1 MRHPFDML
9 VELNPADIRLDCA
22 ALQLARDTYPHI
34 EVARYTHLLDDLA
47 EQVAALRPG
56 LSANLR
62 YEAMREV
69 LVDDFGLTGNTD
81 DYYDPENS
89 FLNRVLDRGQG
100 VPIAVSIIWMEV
112 GRRLKWPVHGAAYPG
127 HFLVRFDDP
136 ERFIV
141 VDAFR
146 DGQTLTEADCQSLL
160 DHCFDGK
167 VQFRPSYLEA
177 VGTRTI
183 LARILNNLRSVYAAN
198 QSWGRLEWCLRRLA
212 ALEPHSARHVQ
223 EIAAL
228 RYRRGDVRAAYAHLE
243 AFVTARPEN
252 PDTGRVRERLHR
264 LEADLAALN

>member
-1 MRHPFDML
+1 MRPLFDTLM
-9 VELNPADIRLDCA
+9 ELKPADIRLDCA
-22 ALQLARDTYPHI
+22 ALQLARDVYPHI
-34 EVARYTHLLDDLA
+34 EIARYTGMLDQLA
-47 EQVAALRPG
+47 ERVADLRPG
-56 LSANLR
+56 LSSSLR

-89 FLNRVLDRGQG
+89 FLNRVLDRRRG
-100 VPIAVSIIWMEV
+100 VPITVSLVWMEV
-112 GRRLKWPVHGAAYPG
+112 GRRLKWPVQGAAYPG

-141 VDAFR
+141 VDPFR
-146 DGQTLTEADCQSLL
+146 NGQTLTEEDCQGLL

-167 VQFRPSYLEA
+167 IQFRPSFLEA

-183 LARILNNLRSVYAAN
+183 LARILNNLRAVFAAN
-198 QSWGRLEWCLRRLA
+198 QSWGRLEWTLQRLA

-228 RYRRGDVRAAYAHLE
+228 RYRRGDVRAAYAHLQ
-243 AFVTARPEN
+243 AYVSACPAN
-252 PDTGRVRERLHR
+252 IDTRKVVERMTR
-264 LEADLAALN
+264 LEADVAALN